1 MVTAN
6 KDVMA
11 RFGAE
16 LLETAGG
23 ENNKAIF
30 FEASAGGGIPLIRPL
45 QHCLSANRIERIMGG
60 IINGTTNYI
69 LTRMSFAGLELDQAL
84 REAQEKGFAEAD
96 PSNDLEGRDA
106 AYKLI
111 VLSGLAFGSFVH
123 IDDVHIQGINK
134 VAAQDLLYAHQLG
147 YTIKLL
153 AVGERV
159 NDGLSLRVF
168 PPSCPPSNILS
179 LPYTMNSMRFLWRA
193 MR

>member
-60 IINGTTNYI
+60 
-69 LTRMSFAGLELDQAL
+69 L
-84 REAQEKGFAEAD
+84 
-96 PSNDLEGRDA
+96 
-106 AYKLI
+106 
-111 VLSGLAFGSFVH
+111 
-123 IDDVHIQGINK
+123 
-134 VAAQDLLYAHQLG
+134 
-147 YTIKLL
+147 
-153 AVGERV
+153 
-159 NDGLSLRVF
+159 
-168 PPSCPPSNILS
+168 
-179 LPYTMNSMRFLWRA
+179 
-193 MR
+193 